1 MCSETQT
8 EKTSH
13 FFPLFLEHLHQEE
26 EEEAHPRA
34 GSSTTFTLPQ
44 VLTNYTVRLSFLQ
57 PEEQEAA
64 GDCTASAW
72 HDGCH
77 TRCRYGSEIVPIS
90 VSRHDPLQPCSFVA
104 VGGEPRRRSRVKLS
118 GHSPQLK
125 NNSQELIKR
134 GKHQTWAQSWAQGVK
149 RGWQPGLG
157 ISHSS
162 SPTEMGLQQFGIM
175 GR

>member
-13 FFPLFLEHLHQEE
+13 FFPLFLEHLRQEEE
-26 EEEAHPRA
+26 EEEAHPRP

-90 VSRHDPLQPCSFVA
+90 VSHLSSPVHLWLWEESPKGEAFRTQPSAEEQLPGADQERKAPDMGTELGPGSKARLAAWFGHLTLLQPQKWGCSSL
-104 VGGEPRRRSRVKLS
+104 E
-118 GHSPQLK
+118 
-125 NNSQELIKR
+125 
-134 GKHQTWAQSWAQGVK
+134 
-149 RGWQPGLG
+149 
-157 ISHSS
+157 
-162 SPTEMGLQQFGIM
+162 
-175 GR
+175 